1 MRDKSLE
8 TQLRLL
14 TLQLDNWK
22 KLHDLITY
30 GLDKARPIISAEQER
45 QFTEVRANLL
55 QETEHVFG
63 VLGVLGELSGRAMN
77 VLQRGV
83 SVRGVRELSCRAQG
97 SQRFV
102 EGAPGQRPVPMLER
116 EHRQIVLVRCQAAQ
130 VPRPLPERLRTRVAL
145 LRLLHITALAAHDR
159 HLADRI
165 AGHDV
170 VTDLLC
176 QLECLHEIRFRAIH
190 GIDVEECESDVVD
203 RYHHAG
209 RVVQRR
215 EPP

>member
-14 TLQLDNWK
+14 TLQLDSWK

-45 QFTEVRANLL
+45 QFTEIRANLL

-83 SVRGVRELSCRAQG
+83 SVRGVRELSPEEVRRLETEWNGVFTKLGTVQG
-97 SQRFV
+97 QLKSRRKTLSEQTPVTYYLNRLFT
-102 EGAPGQRPVPMLER
+102 RP
-116 EHRQIVLVRCQAAQ
+116 A
-130 VPRPLPERLRTRVAL
+130 T
-145 LRLLHITALAAHDR
+145 T
-159 HLADRI
+159 
-165 AGHDV
+165 
-170 VTDLLC
+170 
-176 QLECLHEIRFRAIH
+176 
-190 GIDVEECESDVVD
+190 
-203 RYHHAG
+203 
-209 RVVQRR
+209 
-215 EPP
+215 